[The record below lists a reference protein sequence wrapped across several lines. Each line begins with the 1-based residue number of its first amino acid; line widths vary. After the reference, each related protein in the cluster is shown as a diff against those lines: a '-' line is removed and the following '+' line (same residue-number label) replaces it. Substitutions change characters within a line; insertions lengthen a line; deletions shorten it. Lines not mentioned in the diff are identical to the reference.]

1 MIARDLGGRCSV
13 GTGDRQDLMLGR
25 IGLTEVPA
33 TEPIH
38 CDDFKD
44 DEGVIYCFTTQQFNP
59 LLDVP
64 AF

>member
-1 MIARDLGGRCSV
+1 
-13 GTGDRQDLMLGR
+13 MLAR

-44 DEGVIYCFTTQQFNP
+44 DERVMYCFTTQQFNP
-59 LLDVP
+59 LLDQFVTRHWP
-64 AF
+64 VSAVAT